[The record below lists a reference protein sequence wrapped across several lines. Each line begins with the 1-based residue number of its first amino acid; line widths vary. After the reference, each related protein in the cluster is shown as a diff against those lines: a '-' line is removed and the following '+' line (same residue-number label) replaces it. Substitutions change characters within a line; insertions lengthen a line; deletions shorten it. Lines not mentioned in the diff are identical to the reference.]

1 MQASWR
7 LPFLWFLII
16 IFEVQFDVLISS
28 SVNLAEES
36 NELRH
41 FRDWLPPARTSLS
54 VREMKLLEDDGCPVL
69 VIPVTGGQVSIVIYS
84 INSSGPLHNRGFGG
98 VLSRICETF

>member
-28 SVNLAEES
+28 SVNLDEQS
-36 NELRH
+36 NEFLY
-41 FRDWLPPARTSLS
+41 FRDWLPPAGTSFS
-54 VREMKLLEDDGCPVL
+54 MREMKLLSDDGCPV
-69 VIPVTGGQVSIVIYS
+69 PVSPDTGGQVSIVIYN
-84 INSSGPLHNRGFGG
+84 IN
-98 VLSRICETF
+98 